1 MKPVTKSVLRGSL
14 ALFCIYQLPLLWRG
28 PNGRCCDS
36 MDHLV
41 MACEMYATDNSGR
54 YPTRLTQVSAWP
66 VCPLTF
72 LPYEFSSGAN
82 PDQFTI
88 RCRGEHFRFFGF
100 RSGYP
105 HFSSGWGWTVA
116 PDNYPGMRP
125 DDYLWLSANPQL

>member
-1 MKPVTKSVLRGSL
+1 MKPYMKVLL
-14 ALFCIYQLPLLWRG
+14 ALFCLYQLPLLWRG

-36 MDHLV
+36 MAQMA

-54 YPTRLTQVSAWP
+54 YPESLTQVSAWP

-72 LPYEFSSGAN
+72 LPYEFSSGST
-82 PDQFTI
+82 PDVFAL

-105 HFSSGWGWTVA
+105 HFSSDGGWCVA
-116 PDNYPGMRP
+116 PDNYPAMRP
-125 DDYLWLSANPQL
+125 DDYLYLSVNPVL